1 MERDCHISL
10 GGGEKSQKPSHPQI
24 AAEAHEKESTKLL
37 GDQVQGYQARCCEKG
52 ITLKGK
58 LVKAQKKHRKK
69 KKITEWSIAK
79 RQKAELK
86 VKHGVKRR
94 IPQKLGTLEKNRSI
108 VGTGYTPETAET
120 RAMDT

>member
-1 MERDCHISL
+1 MR
-10 GGGEKSQKPSHPQI
+10 
-24 AAEAHEKESTKLL
+24 AEAHEKESTKLL

-69 KKITEWSIAK
+69 KITEWSIAK

-94 IPQKLGTLEKNRSI
+94 IPQKLGTLEK
-108 VGTGYTPETAET
+108 TEAL
-120 RAMDT
+120 

>member
-1 MERDCHISL
+1 MEQGLQLSSSQYCQMLGMERDCHISL

-58 LVKAQKKHRKK
+58 LVKAQKKHREKK
-69 KKITEWSIAK
+69 KSQSGA
-79 RQKAELK
+79 
-86 VKHGVKRR
+86 
-94 IPQKLGTLEKNRSI
+94 
-108 VGTGYTPETAET
+108 
-120 RAMDT
+120 